1 MLWWPAFLSGQIT
14 LFGSMM
20 YSYRVRG
27 ISALIL
33 LGVLL
38 TLIACSGPAAEPAIV
53 DGDQPTV
60 EPTAAP
66 LEEEVLVEEEEEI
79 EDAAVEEA
87 PVSESESS
95 GESEAEVE
103 VEEPTAPPPTAEVDV
118 STPTAPPPTAEP
130 EPTITATPMPVLDPM
145 WFVDSDGNLI
155 PDFIEEEAG
164 FDPLIDDCAPAMCQM
179 SEGGSALTQEQNV
192 LIVLDA
198 SGSMAEP
205 FGSET
210 RMSASKEALRD
221 YVLVTS
227 DLANIGLLVYGHEG
241 DNTEAGKPESCEI
254 VELLGEFGS
263 ITPENIEGVL
273 AQFEPNGWT
282 PIGKALEAAE
292 TVLSEKVGA
301 VNRIIL
307 VTDGLETCDGD
318 PVAVAGR
325 LHNQPNIDLV
335 VDVIGLGVTNS
346 EEVSQLASIAE
357 AGGGTYYSAQNQ
369 EEFRQ
374 SLGDSVDEVFNRA
387 NFAFCI
393 VENGVNYNVCT
404 NTLYNRSTI
413 RIRQEILKAPQSEA
427 AAQLDDLIEAIE
439 LNRETADASFEAY
452 RDDLEQLLA
461 DQRERDLQRQELF
474 GDE

>member
-38 TLIACSGPAAEPAIV
+38 TCIACSGPADEPAIA
-53 DGDQPTV
+53 DNNQPTV
-60 EPTAAP
+60 EPTAATP
-66 LEEEVLVEEEEEI
+66 EEEVLVEEELIEE
-79 EDAAVEEA
+79 AVVEEA
-87 PVSESESS
+87 PDAESESS
-95 GESEAEVE
+95 GEAE
-103 VEEPTAPPPTAEVDV
+103 VEEPTAPPPTAEADV
-118 STPTAPPPTAEP
+118 STAPPPTAEP
-130 EPTITATPMPVLDPM
+130 EPTMTATPMPVLDPM

-179 SEGGSALTQEQNV
+179 SDGGSALTQEQNV

-241 DNTEAGKPESCEI
+241 DNTEAGKPESCDI

-263 ITPENIEGVL
+263 ITPVNIEGVL

-282 PIGKALEAAE
+282 PIARALEAAE
-292 TVLSEKVGA
+292 TILGEKVGA

-413 RIRQEILKAPQSEA
+413 RIRQEILKAPQSETA
-427 AAQLDDLIEAIE
+427 DQLDDLIEAIE